1 MTARTNPATWQA
13 PEWIP
18 AEMPPGYQ
26 TRLVEIQRLSD
37 ELYAMDRVG
46 RVLWET
52 GEALRG
58 SVGELFAALRCEA
71 DVTPGSSEPIVVK
84 LGDARRLLL
93 VVSDAASPLQ
103 KADEQLA
110 RAFQAVQRASADD
123 RVVLVANN
131 EPAAR
136 PAERPEPL
144 LPDAL
149 DVLQRIGVGV
159 VTTATLFRLWR
170 LSFEDSKKAR
180 QAIDRLHAQDGGM
193 FVLPPR

>member
-58 SVGELFAALRCEA
+58 SVGELFTTLKCEA
-71 DVTPGSSEPIVVK
+71 DVTAE

-110 RAFQAVQRASADD
+110 RAFQALQRASADD

-136 PAERPEPL
+136 PAERADPL

-149 DVLQRIGVGV
+149 DVLQRMGVGV